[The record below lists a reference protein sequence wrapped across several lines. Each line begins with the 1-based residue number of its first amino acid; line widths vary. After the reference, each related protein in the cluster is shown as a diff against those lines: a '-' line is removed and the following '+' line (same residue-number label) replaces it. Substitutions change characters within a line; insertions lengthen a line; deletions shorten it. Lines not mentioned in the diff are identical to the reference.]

1 MRYRVEGEAEAE
13 TEAAA
18 NPNTKFATSKM
29 RCKLSAAAAAPAAA
43 NMMLPL
49 DSSCPFG
56 GRIERIISLSQEKTP
71 LPRGKRKKGKK
82 KSKRTSG
89 CVPRKKKSP
98 KKSCPLFPST
108 TRTHAQIHTSP
119 KSKEKPRAKKKRLLP
134 PPLQAPSSPTEFQSN
149 HRTLYDLCVQPI
161 SSAATKHRTK
171 DKKSHLIAV

>member
-1 MRYRVEGEAEAE
+1 
-13 TEAAA
+13 
-18 NPNTKFATSKM
+18 M

-56 GRIERIISLSQEKTP
+56 GRTERIISLLKEKTP
-71 LPRGKRKKGKK
+71 LPREKRKKGKK
-82 KSKRTSG
+82 RANERVAVFLEKRNHQ
-89 CVPRKKKSP
+89 KKVA
-98 KKSCPLFPST
+98 LFLPQP
-108 TRTHAQIHTSP
+108 RTHTH
-119 KSKEKPRAKKKRLLP
+119 KSTPPQRAKRNREQKKKRLLP

-171 DKKSHLIAV
+171 DKKSHLIALLP